1 MLRIL
6 EISWLVVVLM
16 SAGFGIYK
24 TWTDGF
30 VEALYIFLCTIIS
43 LLFYMKDRKQRIAM
57 ERQKEQDE
65 LQ

>member
-6 EISWLVVVLM
+6 ELSWLTVVLI
-16 SAGFGIYK
+16 SAGFGAYK

-30 VEALYIFLCTIIS
+30 VESLYIFLCTIIA